1 MRAAECPHKIGN
13 MTKKS
18 QTQDIPPKIAKLS
31 FEDALSELEVIVGQL
46 QEGNVSLEES
56 IDIYARGTQLRRH
69 CEAKLRDAQEKIEKI
84 IPNEDGSIGIEK
96 VDFE

>member
-1 MRAAECPHKIGN
+1 MQAEQCPHKIGS

-18 QTQDIPPKIAKLS
+18 QTQDIPAKIAKLS
-31 FEDALSELEVIVGQL
+31 FEDALSELEVIVSQL

-56 IDIYARGTQLRRH
+56 IDIYARGSQLRRH

-84 IPNEDGSIGIEK
+84 VPNEDGSVVSEK
-96 VDFE
+96 VDVE